1 VRAAT
6 PSLLGALVL
15 ALLGCDAARAP
26 FAAGAQAEA
35 EGKLD
40 DAIARYDDVCARA
53 GTSALCARAAV
64 RADRLRFR
72 RALAAID
79 EKRFAVAKR
88 ELDAISVSKDA
99 ATHDAAT
106 ALAAAPDLV
115 QGAAWDE
122 VSALADKRAA
132 LPRIEALASAHV
144 LVSADAEAWLAKSRP
159 ALLLEDVKAACGPTP
174 PKPPEPTDGGA
185 PAEAASCSE
194 LGRKLSLLHPESP
207 ETAEATRLVD
217 AEYRRM
223 YPALKRSEAL
233 VQKEHAAGALEQRI
247 TDCMDAIG
255 PSIDP
260 IGGHVWMVRE
270 QCEDRVGKPDPE
282 GYSTLSSGWNAVLEQ
297 IRDPAIAARLKKQR
311 EGEAPPGWPPPAR
324 QKK

>member
-1 VRAAT
+1 MRAAT
-6 PSLLGALVL
+6 LAMIGAL

-40 DAIARYDDVCARA
+40 DAIARYDEVCARA
-53 GTSALCARAAV
+53 GTSQLCARAAV

-72 RALAAID
+72 RALEAID
-79 EKRFAVAKR
+79 AKRFAVAKR
-88 ELDAISVSKDA
+88 ELDAITTSKDA
-99 ATHDAAT
+99 ATHDAAA

-122 VSALADKRAA
+122 ASALADKRQA

-144 LVSADAEAWLAKSRP
+144 SVSADAEAWLDKNRP
-159 ALLLEDVKAACGPTP
+159 ALLLEDVKAACGTAPA
-174 PKPPEPTDGGA
+174 KKPEPVDGGA
-185 PAEAASCSE
+185 PAEDPSCSE
-194 LGRKLSLLHPESP
+194 LGKKLGLLHPEAP

-223 YPALKRSEAL
+223 YPALKKTEAL
-233 VQKEHAAGALEQRI
+233 VQKEHAMGGREQRI
-247 TDCMDAIG
+247 QDCMSAIG
-255 PSIDP
+255 PAVDP
-260 IGGHVWMVRE
+260 VGSRIWMVRE
-270 QCEDRVGKPDPE
+270 QCEGREAAEDPMAS
-282 GYSTLSSGWNAVLEQ
+282 STLSSDWDAVLKE

-311 EGEAPPGWPPPAR
+311 EGHEPMGWPPPAR
-324 QKK
+324 VKK